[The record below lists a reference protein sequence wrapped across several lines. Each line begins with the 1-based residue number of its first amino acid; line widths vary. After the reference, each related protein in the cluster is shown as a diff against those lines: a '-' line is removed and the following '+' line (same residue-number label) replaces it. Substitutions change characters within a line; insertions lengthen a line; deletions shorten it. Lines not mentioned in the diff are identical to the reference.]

1 LALPLFTLLAVVTA
15 VAVSLY
21 LAALNVKYRD
31 VGHAIPFLVQFWMY
45 ASPVVYS
52 VSIIPEKWR
61 LLYSLNPMVGVI
73 EGFRWALLGKEQPD
87 FAVMAMSTIVVAIL
101 LLGGFIYFKRTERVF
116 ADII

>member
-1 LALPLFTLLAVVTA
+1 
-15 VAVSLY
+15 
-21 LAALNVKYRD
+21 
-31 VGHAIPFLVQFWMY
+31 
-45 ASPVVYS
+45 
-52 VSIIPEKWR
+52 
-61 LLYSLNPMVGVI
+61 MVGVI